1 MSTWEMRL
9 KSESFQKVLW
19 PIVALVVILLFNL
32 FFTKGFFRIEVKTNF
47 ELTEKSLRNLEKTM
61 PAEVIA
67 KLERLKNQD
76 YTDEKNFLS
85 VVQETIGEEQTA
97 QYKSSIMQHV
107 SKEKRL
113 FGSLIDIL
121 NRGAPTML
129 LTIGMTLVYATGG
142 IDLSVGSV
150 LAISGA
156 MAAYLIRPG
165 YPWVLE
171 YPDPPTSILLAV
183 CVPLLIAMLAGLWN
197 GFLVAYVG
205 VQPII
210 ATLILMVAG
219 RGIAQ
224 LITQGQIIIFVHEA
238 FEFVGGG
245 FLLRLPFPVIL
256 VIVMLAITYFLTRK
270 TALGMFIEAVG
281 ANPTASRFM
290 GLQARQI
297 KLVLYMLSGL
307 CAGIAGLIICSDIRG
322 ADANNAGLFLELDAI
337 ASVIIGGTM
346 AGGRFRLAGSMFGAL
361 IIQSLTTTILTRGV
375 PPEVTL
381 VYKAIVII
389 LVVLIQS
396 ENFRRLFTQ
405 YFARMK
411 MASPAPSLS
420 QEGAEESSHVK

>member
-1 MSTWEMRL
+1 MSTWRVRL
-9 KSESFQKVLW
+9 KNEKTQKILW
-19 PIVALVVILLFNL
+19 PVVALGAILLFNFL
-32 FFTKGFFRIEVKTNF
+32 FTPGFFHIQIK
-47 ELTEKSLRNLEKTM
+47 
-61 PAEVIA
+61 
-67 KLERLKNQD
+67 D
-76 YTDEKNFLS
+76 
-85 VVQETIGEEQTA
+85 G
-97 QYKSSIMQHV
+97 H
-107 SKEKRL
+107 L
-113 FGSLIDIL
+113 FGSLVDIL

-156 MAAYLIRPG
+156 MAAYLIRPDYIHG
-165 YPWVLE
+165 VLE
-171 YPDPPTSILLAV
+171 YPDPPTSMLIVIA
-183 CVPLLIAMLAGLWN
+183 VPLLISMLAGLWN

-224 LITQGQIIIFVHEA
+224 LIIEGQILIFRHTG

-245 FLLRLPFPVIL
+245 FLFGLPFPVVL
-256 VIVMLAITYFLTRK
+256 VIIVLVITYFLTRK

-290 GLQARQI
+290 GLRARQI
-297 KLVLYMLSGL
+297 KLFLYMFSGL
-307 CAGIAGLIICSDIRG
+307 CAGIAGLILCSNIKA
-322 ADANNAGLFLELDAI
+322 ADSNNAGLFLELDAI

-346 AGGRFRLAGSMFGAL
+346 AGGRFTLAGSMVGTL

-396 ENFRRLFTQ
+396 ENFRRLFSR
-405 YFARMK
+405 YFVKFRRQAAEQVSARVADK
-411 MASPAPSLS
+411 SS
-420 QEGAEESSHVK
+420 QIV